1 MRNRRTALLAA
12 ALAGAASLWGVSATA
27 VAAPAAAGE
36 VLTYDATGAG
46 VPVGAQLTA
55 SLAAGTTAKLSTT
68 AGGSTG
74 VTCSGSSF
82 AATVASNP
90 SAPGTAT
97 ESGVNQTFNAATCT
111 SNIPLT
117 TGVASINVTQGL
129 TAAVSS
135 GGALK
140 VNGPI
145 NATAVLKSPFGN
157 VTCVYTAASISGT
170 ANNADDSINFTNQ
183 QFTKTSGS
191 STCPANSFF
200 TAKYAPVT
208 GPGGAVS
215 VN

>member
-1 MRNRRTALLAA
+1 MRNRRTSLAAA

-27 VAAPAAAGE
+27 VAAPTAAGE

-46 VPVGAQLTA
+46 VPVGAKLSA
-55 SLAAGTTAKLSTT
+55 SLAAGTTAKLTTT

-74 VTCSGSSF
+74 VTCTGSAF
-82 AATVASNP
+82 AATVATNP
-90 SAPGTAT
+90 AAPGTAT
-97 ESGVNQTFNAATCT
+97 ENNVNQTFNGSTCT

-117 TGVASINVTQGL
+117 TGVVSITVTQGL

-135 GGALK
+135 GGALV

-145 NATAVLKSPFGN
+145 AATAVLKSPFGN
-157 VTCVYTAASISGT
+157 VTCVYGAASISGT

-183 QFTKTSGS
+183 LFTKSSGS
-191 STCPANSFF
+191 STCPANSYFS
-200 TAKYAPVT
+200 AKYAPVT